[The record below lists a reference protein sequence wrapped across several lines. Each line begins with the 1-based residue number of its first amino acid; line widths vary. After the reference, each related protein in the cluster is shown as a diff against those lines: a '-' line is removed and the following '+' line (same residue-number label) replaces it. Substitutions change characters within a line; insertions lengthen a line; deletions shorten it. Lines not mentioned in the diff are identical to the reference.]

1 VPSPQ
6 ALVTFVTTLFVLLLA
21 LRLGL
26 GLEPVW
32 AAVTATLL
40 AIALGW
46 IVDRNV
52 ENDELDLTGSE

>member
-1 VPSPQ
+1 MPSPQ

-21 LRLGL
+21 LRLGF

-40 AIALGW
+40 AIGLGW